1 MNSPI
6 RPSGKLGRSHITHRG
21 WDLSSE
27 RRRRPSHTTR
37 NSASSGFSKGNTST
51 WWPISTESASTH
63 NGHPRP
69 RRVCTGVDET
79 ESVTAGG
86 LQSHPGSPRSASDR
100 WHRRGSFLRGWRS
113 RRCLEA
119 TQNPLAKIMLR
130 SAAVSRSISA
140 TVLAPPC
147 AARDTPQIP
156 AIDGEPRIRARS
168 RWRGAQIGG
177 TCLTLDAAY
186 VNTSEYPRITRLL
199 ASSPLSWRCGRCHVE
214 THACTSRAPAIGAPR
229 LARHSPTILTFR
241 RAITRSLGASSL
253 ALMAD
258 MSNASSGCI
267 RPAQTGSADP
277 NGRGSGLLSGVP
289 GGYHCDAR
297 H

>member
-1 MNSPI
+1 MA
-6 RPSGKLGRSHITHRG
+6 TRG
-21 WDLSSE
+21 
-27 RRRRPSHTTR
+27 P
-37 NSASSGFSKGNTST
+37 AG
-51 WWPISTESASTH
+51 A
-63 NGHPRP
+63 
-69 RRVCTGVDET
+69 CTGVDET

-140 TVLAPPC
+140 T

-156 AIDGEPRIRARS
+156 VIDGEPRIRTRS

-177 TCLTLDAAY
+177 ICLTLDAAY

-199 ASSPLSWRCGRCHVE
+199 ASSPQSWRCGRCHVE
-214 THACTSRAPAIGAPR
+214 THACTSRVLPRSALRALPAILP
-229 LARHSPTILTFR
+229 
-241 RAITRSLGASSL
+241 RSLPSAERSPGRSEPP
-253 ALMAD
+253 AL
-258 MSNASSGCI
+258 
-267 RPAQTGSADP
+267 P
-277 NGRGSGLLSGVP
+277 
-289 GGYHCDAR
+289 
-297 H
+297 